1 MTCEVSFVSF
11 FNSIHIHTSSKTLK
25 PRRSQD
31 MFDTTTDTRKR
42 DAIRAAHDA
51 RGKALLD
58 GLRLIFGTRDR

>member
-1 MTCEVSFVSF
+1 
-11 FNSIHIHTSSKTLK
+11 
-25 PRRSQD
+25 